1 MCTVTFI
8 PREDGF
14 YLAMNRDER
23 IARPAAGS
31 PAVFEEGLAKSIYP
45 LDCEGG
51 TWIAATH
58 MGIAFT
64 LLNWN
69 DAPVLHKKSRT
80 RGHVIPAL
88 VSSECSQSAELALG
102 KLDMEGILPFRL
114 IGIFPNEKLVIE

>member
-8 PREDGF
+8 PHANGF
-14 YLAMNRDER
+14 YVAMNRDER
-23 IARPAAGS
+23 IARLPAR
-31 PAVFEEGLAKSIYP
+31 PPTVFVRGLVESIYP

-51 TWIAATH
+51 TWIAANG

-69 DAPVLHKKSRT
+69 DAPVLCNKSRT

-88 VSSECSQSAELALG
+88 VGSDCSQYAELALRR
-102 KLDMEGILPFRL
+102 LD
-114 IGIFPNEKLVIE
+114 